1 MILLMTRIT
10 SMNIL
15 NDQIVD
21 YNSTKGGVDTV
32 DLMCS
37 TYTTARK
44 TKRWPVVIFFRE
56 LDIAGINSLK
66 IFLANNPEKI
76 YSRRQYLFELSM
88 QLMEENLKKRS
99 ELRSLPKDVDIF
111 LSKYRDN
118 SISEAAPSK
127 VRPIC
132 YICGPHKNN
141 KTGVVFN
148 SCKKHVCK
156 HHSVRQVKCN
166 TCDKDYNEIEED
178 EEV

>member
-1 MILLMTRIT
+1 MHDSIELDENTQKPV
-10 SMNIL
+10 
-15 NDQIVD
+15 QIVD

-66 IFLANNPEKI
+66 IFLANNPEKN

-88 QLMEENLKKRS
+88 QLMEKNLKKRS

-111 LSKYRDN
+111 LFKYRDN
-118 SISEAAPSK
+118 SVSEAAPSK

-132 YICGPHKNN
+132 YICG
-141 KTGVVFN
+141 
-148 SCKKHVCK
+148 
-156 HHSVRQVKCN
+156 RRR
-166 TCDKDYNEIEED
+166 
-178 EEV
+178 